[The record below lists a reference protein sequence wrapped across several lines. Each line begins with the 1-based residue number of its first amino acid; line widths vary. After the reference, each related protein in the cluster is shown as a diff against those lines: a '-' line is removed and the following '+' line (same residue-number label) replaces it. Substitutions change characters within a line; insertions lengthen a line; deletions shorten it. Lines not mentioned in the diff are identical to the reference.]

1 MTKNLQDRLNRFAAN
16 VKQASESD
24 ARIESSKK
32 EHMALMSILDCR
44 LVCFSNNVSGFLV
57 PIDYDGMFLKKHG
70 LNRIGFY
77 CATIKIFG
85 HVQKNLHCCI
95 NDQ

>member
-1 MTKNLQDRLNRFAAN
+1 MKNLQDRLNRFASN

-24 ARIESSKK
+24 ARFERSKK

-44 LVCFSNNVSGFLV
+44 PVCFSNNLSGFLV
-57 PIDYDGMFLKKHG
+57 PIDYDGMFLKKKHG

-85 HVQKNLHCCI
+85 FV
-95 NDQ
+95 